1 MILDF
6 IELFKRYR
14 EFKKSL
20 KDAWCVSMNVSVMDP
35 REVIMQ
41 EKTLMRKG
49 FSCTNVSRDDSG
61 NIYKCWLFTD
71 YDRFRIKEIHKHSKN
86 AVGCSS
92 NTVIVDELYW
102 DKRLKKETDN
112 EKIKHE

>member
-6 IELFKRYR
+6 IELFKRHR

-49 FSCTNVSRDDSG
+49 FSCTNVSRDEAG
-61 NIYKCWLFTD
+61 NIFKNWIFTD
-71 YDRFRIKEIHKHSKN
+71 YDRFRIKEVQKHGKN
-86 AVGCSS
+86 GVGYSS
-92 NTVIVDELYW
+92 NTVVVDELYL
-102 DKRLKKETDN
+102 DKRLEKETDN
-112 EKIKHE
+112 EKTKRE

>member
-6 IELFKRYR
+6 IEMFKKQR

-41 EKTLMRKG
+41 ERILMRKG
-49 FSCTNVSRDDSG
+49 FSCTNVSKDESG
-61 NIYKCWLFTD
+61 NIFKNWIFTD
-71 YDRFRIKEIHKHSKN
+71 YDRFTIKEVQKHGKN
-86 AVGCSS
+86 AIGYSS
-92 NTVIVDELYW
+92 NTVVVDELYW
-102 DKRLKKETDN
+102 DKRLEKEADN
-112 EKIKHE
+112 EKT